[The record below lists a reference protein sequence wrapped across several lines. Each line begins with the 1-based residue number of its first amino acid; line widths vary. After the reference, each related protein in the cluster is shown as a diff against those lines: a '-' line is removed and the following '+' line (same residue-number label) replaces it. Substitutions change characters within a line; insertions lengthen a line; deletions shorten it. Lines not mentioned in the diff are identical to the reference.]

1 MAQPRPPAGAG
12 VVQSIEVVGAQRIDP
27 DTVRSFV
34 LLRPGDPFDADLLDR
49 SLRTL
54 FRLWPVPRC
63 AHCPRRR
70 RASVVTVEENPI
82 VNRVAFEGNRAISS
96 DNLAAEVQLRARSV
110 FTPQAAAADRQRIL
124 DLYARRGY
132 FGARVEPK
140 IIALDQNRV
149 DVVFEITDGEAARVQ
164 RIVFVGNRS
173 FSDWRLSA
181 GGLDA
186 RERDLAFPLHRRPL
200 RPGPPGLRPRVAA
213 PLLPAAR
220 LRRCADYRRHCRTA
234 ARPIGFV
241 VTYTIEEG
249 TRYRLGPICIDSRA
263 RGLEGETLRR
273 FLTVSEGDWHDGQ
286 AVERSAEAIGDA
298 ANLAGFPSRAGDTS
312 RRARPGRGR
321 IDLVFEI
328 TDGPRAFVERIEITG
343 NSRTQDRVIRRE
355 MRLAEGDAFIAAQV
369 RRSQQRIRDLGYF
382 SQAEI
387 TASQGSAPDRVNL
400 NVQVTER
407 ATGEL
412 RSAAATPP
420 MLASLPISAF
430 ANATSSAPVWMRGW
444 PPPSPSGAARWISP
458 SPIRPSSIVIWPRA
472 WMSSSSPAICASD
485 IARYQ
490 ERRQGFAIRMGYEF
504 NERLRQ
510 TWAYTLVRRNVFDIQ
525 PGASLLIQEQAGVTT
540 LSQIGQT
547 PTYDARDSRLE
558 PRDGYVL
565 RFGTDL
571 AGLGGDVAYLRTRL
585 EGAYYIPLEAIF
597 GDQDYVLAF
606 LGTVGYLQPIGNRRD
621 RIIDRFFLGGE
632 NLRGFRIGGA
642 GPRDILTRDTLG
654 GRFLWTATTEFRFP
668 AVAAGCRAAR
678 RAFVDVGAL
687 SRAPGG
693 PTVVDDGRPR
703 VGVGFGFSWRS
714 PDRADQPDF
723 AQAVVRESY
732 DETQVFR
739 LRLRHPLLSMEFLR
753 MSSRLR
759 LRALLLPVLA
769 ALCVASFA
777 LLPQA
782 SAQQQQQQQWFVP
795 GQPQGQ
801 QQRPAQ
807 QAPQQR
813 PAQQTQRP
821 AQPNPA
827 PLAPG
832 QPPPA
837 PIIGL
842 VDVEE
847 VQRNSIAFAQVRDEL
862 ERRRNRLN
870 EDLQREQQRWREEQ
884 QALAAARATLPPEQ
898 RCARASASCRSASP
912 LPRPCSATATA
923 ISEQAAQQ
931 GLGEIQ
937 QALGLVIQQVAMS
950 RNVNIVLPRQVVVFN
965 MPGFDLT
972 DAVTAQLNTVLRSVT
987 LPPDTSAAAATPA
1000 PAAPATPRRN

>member
-1 MAQPRPPAGAG
+1 MPRQDRALPSLLRPPSRCTALILALLLAAAAPPALAQPRPPAGAG
-12 VVQSIEVVGAQRIDP
+12 VVQGIEVVGAQRIDP

-54 FRLWPVPRC
+54 F
-63 AHCPRRR
+63 
-70 RASVVTVEENPI
+70 ASGLFRDVRIARDGARIVVTVEENPI

-140 IIALDQNRV
+140 IIELDQNRV
-149 DVVFEITDGEAARVQ
+149 DVVFEIADGEAARVQ

-173 FSDWRLSA
+173 FSDWRLSQVVST
-181 GGLDA
+181 
-186 RERDLAFPLHRRPL
+186 RESAIWRFLSSADIYDPDRLAFDRELLRRFYL
-200 RPGPPGLRPRVAA
+200 RRGFADVQITGATA
-213 PLLPAAR
+213 ELLPDR
-220 LRRCADYRRHCRTA
+220 S
-234 ARPIGFV
+234 GFV

-249 TRYRLGPICIDSRA
+249 TRYRLGPIRIDSRV
-263 RGLEGETLRR
+263 RGLDGDTLRR
-273 FLTVSEGDWHDGQ
+273 FLTVSEGDWYDGQ

-298 ANLAGFPSRAGDTS
+298 ANLAGFPFVQVTPRV
-312 RRARPGRGR
+312 ARDQDAGR

-343 NSRTQDRVIRRE
+343 NARTQDRVIRRE

-382 SQAEI
+382 SQADI

-400 NVQVTER
+400 NVRVTER

-412 RSAAATPP
+412 SLGGGYATDAGFLADFGIRERNFLGTGVDARLATTIAQRRSQVDFSVTDPAFLDRNLAAGLDVFFVTRD
-420 MLASLPISAF
+420 L
-430 ANATSSAPVWMRGW
+430 R
-444 PPPSPSGAARWISP
+444 
-458 SPIRPSSIVIWPRA
+458 
-472 WMSSSSPAICASD
+472 D

-510 TWAYTLVRRNVFDIQ
+510 SWAYTLVRRNVFDIQ

-547 PTYDARDSRLE
+547 LTYDARDSRLE

-642 GPRDILTRDTLG
+642 GPRDILTRDSLG

-668 AVAAGCRAAR
+668 LPLPQDVGLLG

-687 SRAPGG
+687 SRVPGG

-714 PDRADQPDF
+714 PIGLINLDF

-739 LRLRHPLLSMEFLR
+739 F
-753 MSSRLR
+753 
-759 LRALLLPVLA
+759 
-769 ALCVASFA
+769 
-777 LLPQA
+777 
-782 SAQQQQQQQWFVP
+782 
-795 GQPQGQ
+795 
-801 QQRPAQ
+801 
-807 QAPQQR
+807 
-813 PAQQTQRP
+813 
-821 AQPNPA
+821 
-827 PLAPG
+827 
-832 QPPPA
+832 
-837 PIIGL
+837 
-842 VDVEE
+842 
-847 VQRNSIAFAQVRDEL
+847 
-862 ERRRNRLN
+862 
-870 EDLQREQQRWREEQ
+870 
-884 QALAAARATLPPEQ
+884 
-898 RCARASASCRSASP
+898 
-912 LPRPCSATATA
+912 
-923 ISEQAAQQ
+923 
-931 GLGEIQ
+931 
-937 QALGLVIQQVAMS
+937 
-950 RNVNIVLPRQVVVFN
+950 
-965 MPGFDLT
+965 GFGT
-972 DAVTAQLNTVLRSVT
+972 RF
-987 LPPDTSAAAATPA
+987 
-1000 PAAPATPRRN
+1000 